1 MKKVVIFMLFSA
13 IVTTSLMA
21 QENSPSLDKGTE
33 FILGEVNAEGYAH
46 IDFPRKNVIIKRGAI
61 ANFNALEG
69 LKVEVAEVRSK
80 NNTTEVVLKRKD
92 GLNFFRF
99 WPTVTA
105 DVDKAI
111 AQGELKILKPK
122 LEESIAE
129 K

>member
-1 MKKVVIFMLFSA
+1 MKIVVILMLGV
-13 IVTTSLMA
+13 ILTTSSTA
-21 QENSPSLDKGTE
+21 QENSPSLDKGTK
-33 FILGEVNAEGYAH
+33 FILGEVSAEGYAH

-61 ANFNALEG
+61 ANFNSLEG
-69 LKVEVAEVRSK
+69 VKVVVAEVRSK

-111 AQGELKILKPK
+111 AQGELTMLKAKP
-122 LEESIAE
+122 EESIAGQ
-129 K
+129 

>member
-1 MKKVVIFMLFSA
+1 MKIVVILMLCVL
-13 IVTTSLMA
+13 VTTSSIA

-33 FILGEVNAEGYAH
+33 FILGEVSAEGYAH
-46 IDFPRKNVIIKRGAI
+46 IAFPRKNLIIKRGAV

-69 LKVEVAEVRSK
+69 VKVVVAEVRSK

-111 AQGELKILKPK
+111 AQGELTMPKIKP
-122 LEESIAE
+122 EESIAGE
-129 K
+129 